1 MNRFFVRALAFP
13 LLALPLAF
21 VARAETST
29 PSPSPTPKPTKTPR
43 PRKTRR
49 PKATPA
55 PTASA
60 TPTPSATP
68 RQTRDAVPVSASDA
82 DNGKTIYVA
91 RGGVIEL
98 RLASNPSTGYSW
110 NIISNRGLTRD
121 GDGTYE
127 PTPHPP
133 QVVGSGGF
141 SVFRFRPT
149 RADKAEI
156 ALDLRAPGFKTGDKP
171 AQTFRADVR
180 VLK

>member
-1 MNRFFVRALAFP
+1 MNRFFVRALALP

-21 VARAETST
+21 VARAETSAPA
-29 PSPSPTPKPTKTPR
+29 PSSTPKPTKTPR

-68 RQTRDAVPVSASDA
+68 TQRRDSVPVSASNA
-82 DNGKTIYVA
+82 DNGRTIFVA

-110 NIISNRGLTRD
+110 NIVSNRGLTSE
-121 GDGTYE
+121 GDATYE

-133 QVVGSGGF
+133 GVVGSGGF
-141 SVFRFRPT
+141 SLFRFLPT
-149 RADKAEI
+149 KANNGEI
-156 ALDLRAPGFKTGDKP
+156 ALDLRAPGFKSGDKP

>member
-1 MNRFFVRALAFP
+1 MKRSIVRTLALP
-13 LLALPLAF
+13 LLVLPLAF
-21 VARAETST
+21 VARAETAT
-29 PSPSPTPKPTKTPR
+29 PSPSPTVTPTKTPR

-68 RQTRDAVPVSASDA
+68 TQRRDAVPVSASDA

-98 RLASNPSTGYSW
+98 RLASNPSTGYGW
-110 NIISNRGLTRD
+110 NIVSNGGLTRD

-127 PTPHPP
+127 ATPHPSG
-133 QVVGSGGF
+133 VVGSGGF

-149 RADKAEI
+149 KADKGEI

-171 AQTFRADVR
+171 AQIFRATVR